1 MALENDKPIQALM
14 NEEFSLPIDPYFS
27 NQWHL
32 YNTGQ
37 TGGREGV
44 DLNVLPAWFFYRG
57 DGIRVGVYDDGTYTQ
72 HPDLIGNWSVA
83 LQPLVDGQPEDP
95 NPVTAPYREP
105 VPSAHGTAVA
115 GLIAAPINGIG
126 VIGVAPE
133 AQFGAAIVF
142 LEGEGLK
149 KDGGAEWEA
158 AMRENAYKQMSLYDV
173 VNHSYGYDLFEES
186 WDSSNAKKYRPFFKK
201 SIQLGRQGLGVAHV
215 ISAGNARGRG
225 DSTVTYYVANMRQNI
240 VVAAGSDL
248 GDIINYSTSGPSILV
263 TAPVDVN
270 SILGSQYP
278 QWARGLKT
286 PERILDKSTTTD
298 IPGLENGFSGE
309 GRDPLKASLPPDYS
323 YTTIMDGTSAS
334 APMLSGVISLML
346 DANQNLG
353 YRDIQEILAISAR
366 SPWQE
371 GEYELYPWQTNGATY
386 VNGGGFRYSHDYG
399 FGFVD
404 TAAAV
409 RLSESWQSQRTST
422 NEDLLIAPAVAA
434 SIKADIPSDIN
445 RKLSYEFNV
454 DSEMIVEWIEL
465 ETTID
470 HEWWGDL
477 EMTLISPFGT
487 KHALLNRIG
496 VTPEFVIPL
505 NPDQANLY
513 NPLGLKGTGILSQPF
528 TSTVS
533 RGESSVGQW
542 KIEINGRSV
551 EQGGVGGAGSLD
563 GIELRLYGRATEE
576 ESVDDIFTY
585 YYTDCYSKLV
595 GLEPDR
601 GLGVP
606 ECPSGSPV
614 SLNFASASQSVFVDL
629 FERQASL
636 ADIEIPL
643 AESVIIEG
651 VFGGGDDDT
660 IKAGT
665 RSAKIFGGWGDDKL
679 FGRTGWDDIDGGQ
692 GNDFIC
698 GGIGRD
704 KITGGMGSDE
714 LHGDFGWNTFGWEQD
729 GRQDLLAIKSDEWLV
744 NWVYGKAGNNP
755 DGSKADVIEEL
766 DAVDQIVII
775 GVFTSDISV
784 VQGATAHGLTGIG
797 IYANG
802 ALEALYTGT
811 GLSVAQIASMTTG
824 DGSAA
829 AMNNNISSYGWAGV

>member
-1 MALENDKPIQALM
+1 MQTPM
-14 NEEFSLPIDPYFS
+14 NEDFSLPIDPYFS
-27 NQWHL
+27 KQWHL

-37 TGGREGV
+37 TGGRKGV
-44 DLNVLPAWFFYRG
+44 DLNVLPAWDFYRG
-57 DGIRVGVYDDGTYTQ
+57 DGIRVGVYDDGTYTK

-95 NPVTAPYREP
+95 NPVTAPYREL

-126 VIGVAPE
+126 VVGVAPE
-133 AQFGAAIVF
+133 AQFGAAIV
-142 LEGEGLK
+142 LVGEKGLK
-149 KDGGAEWEA
+149 KNGAAEWEA
-158 AMRENAYKQMSLYDV
+158 AMMEAAYKQMLLYDV
-173 VNHSYGYDLFEES
+173 INHSYGYTLFEETWS
-186 WDSSNAKKYRPFFKK
+186 DAIKERAFFKE
-201 SIQLGRQGLGVAHV
+201 SINQGRGGLGVAQV
-215 ISAGNARGRG
+215 IAGHNHRAVG
-225 DSTVTYYVANMRQNI
+225 DFTVAGTLSNMRQNI

-248 GDIINYSTSGPSILV
+248 GDIIDYSTPGPSILV

-270 SILGSQYP
+270 RILGRQHRR
-278 QWARGLKT
+278 WERNLVT
-286 PERILDKSTTTD
+286 PKRFLDKSTTTD

-309 GRDPLKASLPPDYS
+309 YVDGLKASLPPDYS
-323 YTTIMDGTSAS
+323 YTTMMNGTSAA
-334 APMLSGVISLML
+334 APMVSGVISLML
-346 DANQNLG
+346 DANQNIG

-371 GEYELYPWQTNGATY
+371 GEYELYPWQTNGASY

-422 NEDLLIAPAVAA
+422 NEDLLTAPAVAA

-454 DSEMIVEWIEL
+454 DSEMTVEWVEL

-470 HEWWGDL
+470 HTWWGDL
-477 EMTLISPFGT
+477 EMSLISPFGT
-487 KHALLNRIG
+487 EHTLLNRIG
-496 VTPEFVIPL
+496 VTPEFVIRL
-505 NPDQANLY
+505 NPDTKSLY
-513 NPLGLKGTGILSQPF
+513 KPLGLKGTGILSQPF

-542 KIEINGRSV
+542 KVEINGRSV
-551 EQGGVGGAGSLD
+551 EQGGAGGSGSLN

-576 ESVDDIFTY
+576 ESDDDIFTY

-614 SLNFASASQSVFVDL
+614 SLNFAAASQSVFVDL
-629 FERQASL
+629 VERQASL

-643 AESVIIEG
+643 AESVIVEG
-651 VFGGGDDDT
+651 VFGGGDDDV
-660 IKAGT
+660 IKAST
-665 RSAKIFGGWGDDKL
+665 RSTKIFGGWGDDKL

-692 GNDFIC
+692 GNDFID
-698 GGIGRD
+698 GGTGRD

-714 LHGDFGWNTFGWEQD
+714 LHGGFGFNTFGWEQD
-729 GRQDLLAIKSDEWLV
+729 GYQDLLAIKSDQWLI
-744 NWVYGKAGNNP
+744 NWAYDKAGNNS
-755 DGSKADVIEEL
+755 DGSKADIIEEL
-766 DAVDQIVII
+766 DADDQIKII
-775 GVFTSDISV
+775 GVFTPDISV

-797 IYANG
+797 IYAKG

-829 AMNNNISSYGWAGV
+829 AMNNDISSYGGAGG